1 MSSWFVSTLK
11 YGGLVLAVVA
21 AVALVHNQAIANV
34 SSNVATAG
42 YSVLLIIGVL
52 CVLAGATWERRFP
65 PDSEST

>member
-21 AVALVHNQAIANV
+21 AVALVQNQAVANV

-42 YSVLLIIGVL
+42 YLVLLIIGVL
-52 CVLAGATWERRFP
+52 CLFAGATWERRFP
-65 PDSEST
+65 ADTDIV

>member
-21 AVALVHNQAIANV
+21 AVALVYNQAVANV
-34 SSNVATAG
+34 SSNIATAS

-52 CVLAGATWERRFP
+52 CLLAGATWERRFP
-65 PDSEST
+65 SDSESA

>member
-21 AVALVHNQAIANV
+21 AGALVYNPAVASV

-42 YSVLLIIGVL
+42 YSVLLIVGVL
-52 CVLAGATWERRFP
+52 CLLAGATWERRFP
-65 PDSEST
+65 PDSESA